1 MNKNYDFKFKILL
14 LGDSYSGKTCLL
26 KKYVD
31 NVFEKKYFCT
41 IGVDFKTKLINVGK
55 YKIVL
60 QIWDAA
66 GQKDLEILLENII
79 KEWMDLFLILML
91 QMKIL

>member
-1 MNKNYDFKFKILL
+1 MNILL
-14 LGDSYSGKTCLL
+14 
-26 KKYVD
+26 
-31 NVFEKKYFCT
+31 
-41 IGVDFKTKLINVGK
+41 KTKLINVGK
-55 YKIVL
+55 YKILL